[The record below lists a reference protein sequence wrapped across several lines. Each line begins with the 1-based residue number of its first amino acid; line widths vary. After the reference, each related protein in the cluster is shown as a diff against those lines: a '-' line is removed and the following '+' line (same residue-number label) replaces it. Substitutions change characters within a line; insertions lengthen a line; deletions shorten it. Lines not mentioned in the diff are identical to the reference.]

1 MDNPLVSVIIP
12 VYNGERFL
20 TAAIQSALDQDY
32 NAFEVIVVD
41 DGSTDCTAQIAQS
54 YKDVR
59 YIYQPNQ
66 GHGAARN
73 TGIEAS
79 QGELLA
85 FLDADDVWD
94 SRKLSVQVSY
104 LIDHPDIGYV
114 VAGIRNFI
122 EPGVERPSWVTEKM
136 LEDISKGHIASALV
150 VRRTVMDQVGA
161 FDTSYLFADVVDW
174 FLRAGDTGIPMVS
187 LPDVLLYRRV
197 HDANQSYEERAKELE
212 YLMVARMSLRRK
224 RERVTSKD
232 S

>member
-1 MDNPLVSVIIP
+1 MDRPLVSVIIP

-20 TAAIQSALDQDY
+20 AAAIESVLAQDY
-32 NAFEVIVVD
+32 SAFEVTVVD

-54 YKDVR
+54 FKDVW
-59 YIYQPNQ
+59 YISQPNQ

-73 TGIEAS
+73 SGIEVS

-85 FLDADDVWD
+85 FLDADDLWNP
-94 SRKLSVQVSY
+94 RKLSVQVSY

-122 EPGVERPSWVTEKM
+122 EPGIERPSWVSEKM
-136 LEDISKGHIASALV
+136 LGDNPEGYSTCTLV
-150 VRRTVMDQVGA
+150 VRRTVMDQIGV
-161 FDTSYLFADVVDW
+161 FDTSYAFATGVDW
-174 FLRAGDTGIPMVS
+174 FLRAGDAAIPMVS
-187 LPDVLLYRRV
+187 LPDVLVYRRV
-197 HDANQSYEERAKELE
+197 HDANRSHEGRAKALE
-212 YLMVARMSLRRK
+212 YLRAARMSLRRK